1 MDILIGKTLSEC
13 EDVIKSN
20 RIVSNGWCS
29 LFKSSSLFMIFAG
42 TEITR
47 IRPIIIDGEDMMVTM
62 DHRLDRLNVEL
73 AGGKVVKIIKTG

>member
-1 MDILIGKTLSEC
+1 MMF
-13 EDVIKSN
+13 V
-20 RIVSNGWCS
+20 
-29 LFKSSSLFMIFAG
+29 G

-47 IRPIIIDGEDMMVTM
+47 IRPIIIDGEGMMVTM